1 MCTIL
6 SSKCISTRHFRFGRL
21 YLRSMLCIANPAEP
35 EVIIDIWGSLSF
47 ASPSFLASRKSLYVT
62 TISQAILSLCV
73 PVGFLLSSLSQTF
86 ENPGTSIFI
95 VGVAGNFGLSAGNS
109 GFIGSF
115 SEAICIEF
123 SIFFSFA
130 VRYVMYII
138 LIYFPPIASFT
149 INYILIWKQ

>member
-21 YLRSMLCIANPAEP
+21 YLRSMLCIANPAEQ

-86 ENPGTSIFI
+86 VNPGTFIFI
-95 VGVAGNFGLSAGNS
+95 VCVAGNLGFSGGNS
-109 GFIGSF
+109 GLVGSF
-115 SEAICIEF
+115 SDDTVIER
-123 SIFFSFA
+123 SIVLSCA
-130 VRYVMYII
+130 VRAIEVG
-138 LIYFPPIASFT
+138 S
-149 INYILIWKQ
+149 